1 MAQMVLAYITCESVK
16 QAKVIGRHLLN
27 KKLTGCVN
35 IFPTMQPMF
44 LWPPKSGKIDESK
57 EVVLLVKTLKSRYKA
72 VEKEVIKMH
81 TFDTPCVLE
90 IPVGRVAKKDFDWIK
105 GEVK

>member
-1 MAQMVLAYITCESVK
+1 
-16 QAKVIGRHLLN
+16 
-27 KKLTGCVN
+27 
-35 IFPTMQPMF
+35 
-44 LWPPKSGKIDESK
+44 
-57 EVVLLVKTLKSRYKA
+57 VLLVKTLKSRYKA

-90 IPVGRVAKKDFDWIK
+90 IPVGRVAKKYFDWIK